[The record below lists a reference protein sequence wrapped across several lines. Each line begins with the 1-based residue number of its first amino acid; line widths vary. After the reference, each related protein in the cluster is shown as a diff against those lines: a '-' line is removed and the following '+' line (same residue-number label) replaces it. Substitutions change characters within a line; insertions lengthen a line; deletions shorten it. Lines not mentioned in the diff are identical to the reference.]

1 MASTLPPTPSFNEN
15 VPVVTSAGG
24 TAHAY
29 KDPKSPESILR
40 QTAELNA
47 QAAVDSKFDVATSPY
62 HDGFMDGSTGS
73 IGSIWTIES
82 MNPTSKRYAIQTIL
96 TIIILLFIFMVSM
109 QKRMPV
115 WLNMAILTVSV
126 ILMIIVIML
135 TVNRRSPRT

>member
-1 MASTLPPTPSFNEN
+1 MATLPPTPSFNQN

-62 HDGFMDGSTGS
+62 HDGFVNGPMGA
-73 IGSIWTIES
+73 IGPRGPL
-82 MNPTSKRYAIQTIL
+82 NPTSKRYAIQTIL

-115 WLNMAILTVSV
+115 WLNMTTLTVSV
-126 ILMIIVIML
+126 VLMLVVIML
-135 TVNRRSPRT
+135 TVNR

>member
-1 MASTLPPTPSFNEN
+1 MASTLPPTPSFNQN

-62 HDGFMDGSTGS
+62 HDGFMDRSAGTAGSAGTIGT
-73 IGSIWTIES
+73 IGSL
-82 MNPTSKRYAIQTIL
+82 NPASKRYAIQTIL
-96 TIIILLFIFMVSM
+96 TLIILLFIFMVSM

-115 WLNMAILTVSV
+115 WLNMTTLSVSV
-126 ILMIIVIML
+126 VLMLVVIML
-135 TVNRRSPRT
+135 TVNR

>member
-1 MASTLPPTPSFNEN
+1 MATLPPTPSFNQN

-62 HDGFMDGSTGS
+62 HDGFVNGPMGA
-73 IGSIWTIES
+73 IGP
-82 MNPTSKRYAIQTIL
+82 MGALNPTSKRYAIQTIL

-115 WLNMAILTVSV
+115 WLNMTTLTVSV
-126 ILMIIVIML
+126 VLMLVVIML
-135 TVNRRSPRT
+135 TVNR